1 VTRHRNGGIR
11 KLCDC
16 ARRNWPKCAHSWY
29 FNFKPRGGRAYQF
42 SLDAEMGDHIA
53 SKEAA
58 KTEADRIRGEIRA
71 GTFVRASERR
81 KAVLTPPAVQTADA
95 ITLNAFAKIYV
106 ERAAQ
111 ASGKKT
117 WKNDEH
123 MLAQLCAFASI
134 DDSRLGEKTIGS
146 ITEDDLEA
154 FFGRLRAAGRA
165 ASTRN
170 QYVQVLKA
178 SFRWAVKKGYLT
190 RSPISEDSALKR
202 TKIAQRSRRLAPDVL
217 DKAGKLTAPG
227 EERRLLAAA
236 GSRLQRI
243 IIAALETGCRRGEL
257 LSLQWRDVDRS
268 RGEIRIRAEK
278 AKDAE
283 DRILPISTRL
293 AGVLEMAKTDPAG
306 KEYGADAYVFGELG
320 ERVENVKRAWETA
333 VLKAHGHEPAWQGSG
348 LSPASRAALAA
359 VDLHFHDLRHE
370 AGSRWLETGWALH
383 EIRDMLGH
391 ASIEQTD
398 TYLNAGRMG
407 LQASMRRLDPARCD
421 SVVSAATIE
430 QPPTHNSEP
439 AEAKQVTVN

>member
-1 VTRHRNGGIR
+1 MNRHQNHGIR

-29 FNFKPRGGRAYQF
+29 FNFKPRGGSAYQF

-71 GTFVRASERR
+71 GTFVRAAERR
-81 KAVLTPPAVQTADA
+81 KVALTPPAPSADA
-95 ITLNAFAKIYV
+95 ITLDAFAKVYV

-123 MLAQLCAFASI
+123 MLAQLRAFALT
-134 DDSRLGEKTIGS
+134 DGSRLGAKMIGA

-154 FFGRLRAAGRA
+154 FFGQLRAAGRA

-217 DKAGKLTAPG
+217 DNAGKLAAPG

-236 GSRLQRI
+236 GPRLQRI
-243 IIAALETGCRRGEL
+243 IIGALETGCRRGEL
-257 LSLQWRDVDRS
+257 LSLQWRDVDRA

-283 DRILPISTRL
+283 DRVLPISTRL

-320 ERVENVKRAWETA
+320 EQVENVKRAWETA

-348 LSPASRAALAA
+348 LAPASRAALAA
-359 VDLHFHDLRHE
+359 IDLHFHDLRHE
-370 AGSRWLETGWALH
+370 AGSRWLEAGWALH

-421 SVVSAATIE
+421 SVVSA
-430 QPPTHNSEP
+430 PPTEHPTPHNADTENGQ
-439 AEAKQVTVN
+439 QVTVN